1 MTLKSTA
8 GAALLVAMATQLQAG
23 SIDRSR
29 LPLDL
34 LFESGNVLQFSANKP
49 MFDISSGPLGGTG
62 SVFESYLTTGMAF
75 RTELTDDLAFAL
87 FFNRPY
93 GANGFYQN
101 GTYAGYRIDW
111 ASEELAAVLVY
122 DVTDN
127 LSAYGG
133 VRAVRSE
140 VNLTLPAVLLAPAS
154 INYALNSGGDTGLGY
169 LLGVSY
175 SIPERGA
182 RVSLTYQS
190 AVSHSFDST
199 EEFTFLGTTFGRTEV
214 ELPQSLRFDGEIA
227 LSSNTLLLGSA
238 TWSDYSN
245 FDVAAP
251 GFATLV
257 VPGASVI
264 DYQEDSI
271 TASIGLGHSLND
283 DWSIFGIVDST
294 FADSEPTALRP
305 FDGNRSLTLGAIF
318 ARGQFR
324 LTGGARYTSFNDA
337 TVLGADF
344 SGDYAIT
351 PFLTIDH
358 FF

>member
-23 SIDRSR
+23 TIDRSR

-34 LFESGNVLQFSANKP
+34 LFESGNVLQFSANMP
-49 MFDISSGPLGGTG
+49 MPDVSSGPLGGTG
-62 SVFESYLTTGMAF
+62 TVFESYLTTGMAF

-101 GTYAGYRIDW
+101 GPLAGYRIDW

-127 LSAYGG
+127 LSVYGG

-140 VNLTLPAVLLAPAS
+140 VNLTLPAAIVPPVG
-154 INYALNSGGDTGLGY
+154 YALNSGGDTGLGY

-199 EEFTFLGTTFGRTEV
+199 EFGTTAFGPTEV

-227 LSSNTLLLGSA
+227 LSSNTLLFGSA

-251 GFATLV
+251 GFTTLV

-283 DWSIFGIVDST
+283 DWSIFGIVDWT

-318 ARGQFR
+318 ERGQFR

>member
-23 SIDRSR
+23 SLDRSR

-34 LFESGNVLQFSANKP
+34 LFESGNVLQFSANMP
-49 MFDISSGPLGGTG
+49 MPDVSSGPLGGTG
-62 SVFESYLTTGMAF
+62 TVFESYLTTGMAF

-101 GTYAGYRIDW
+101 GPLAGYRIDW

-140 VNLTLPAVLLAPAS
+140 VNLTLPAAIVPPVG
-154 INYALNSGGDTGLGY
+154 YALNSGGDTGLGY

-199 EEFTFLGTTFGRTEV
+199 EFGTTSFGPTEV

>member
-1 MTLKSTA
+1 LTLKSTA

-34 LFESGNVLQFSANKP
+34 LFENGNVLQFSANKP

-101 GTYAGYRIDW
+101 GPYAGYRIDW

-133 VRAVRSE
+133 VRAVRSK
-140 VNLTLPAVLLAPAS
+140 VNLTLPAAIVPPVG
-154 INYALNSGGDTGLGY
+154 YALNSGGDTGLGY

-199 EEFTFLGTTFGRTEV
+199 EFGTTAFGPTKV

-227 LSSNTLLLGSA
+227 LSSNTLLFGSA
-238 TWSDYSN
+238 TWNDYSN

-251 GFATLV
+251 GFARLV

-264 DYQEDSI
+264 DYKEDSN
-271 TASIGLGHSLND
+271 TASIGLGRSLND
-283 DWSIFGIVDST
+283 DWSIFGIVGST

-305 FDGNRSLTLGAIF
+305 YDGSRSLTLGAIF
-318 ARGQFR
+318 ERGQFR
-324 LTGGARYTSFNDA
+324 LTGGALYTSFNDA
-337 TVLGADF
+337 TVLGAGF